1 MFFGKL
7 FVALFSFAIFLE
19 DFVRQHIVSKMFRI
33 LGPRIVGSFQVE
45 QVWRNMFFKTKSNSI
60 FRTLFCSY
68 CLSLYVLGPMFSENI
83 FFENISFV
91 QWCQKIF
98 FAKCFPRNIDAEASQ
113 AEALWNAEANFQV
126 ADHFC
131 STMHVPL
138 NNSPRI
144 NCEEYVAS
152 ILINSYLIDGD
163 NSCATQSIMWC
174 NVR

>member
-113 AEALWNAEANFQV
+113 AEAL
-126 ADHFC
+126 
-131 STMHVPL
+131 
-138 NNSPRI
+138 
-144 NCEEYVAS
+144 
-152 ILINSYLIDGD
+152 
-163 NSCATQSIMWC
+163 
-174 NVR
+174 